1 MKLRKRLPES
11 RAEKRERL
19 KSEKQNRLSER
30 ELALRRK
37 ELWLRQQEESRDVWK
52 VWRRA
57 VKHRLDSDASYAEFE
72 QTHLALWDWFRHAG
86 MPDSEATLAMQRRA
100 DGKPFPMEPLVNW
113 VATGPRRADSTLW
126 RWVASTPLTPDQK
139 QAIGAMVL
147 RAVDRPYF
155 FRGFRRL
162 GPLARASETPWLRDE
177 LAQRCDLDFGD
188 GVRARARWLLA
199 FLERH
204 GECAEESGAESA

>member
-37 ELWLRQQEESRDVWK
+37 ELWLRQQEESREVWK

-72 QTHLALWDWFRHAG
+72 KTHLALWDWFRHVG
-86 MPDSEATLAMQRRA
+86 MPDAEATLAMQRRA
-100 DGKPFPMEPLVNW
+100 DGKPFSMEPLVNW
-113 VATGPRRADSTLW
+113 VASGPRRADSTLW
-126 RWVASTPLTPDQK
+126 RWVAATPLDPDQK
-139 QAIGAMVL
+139 RAIGAMVL
-147 RAVDRPYF
+147 RAVDRPYC

-162 GPLARASETPWLRDE
+162 GPLVRTSETAWLRGE
-177 LAQRCDLDFGD
+177 LMQRANGATEG
-188 GVRARARWLLA
+188 GVRERARWLLA
-199 FLERH
+199 FLDRH
-204 GECAEESGAESA
+204 GEFAGNNRSDAT